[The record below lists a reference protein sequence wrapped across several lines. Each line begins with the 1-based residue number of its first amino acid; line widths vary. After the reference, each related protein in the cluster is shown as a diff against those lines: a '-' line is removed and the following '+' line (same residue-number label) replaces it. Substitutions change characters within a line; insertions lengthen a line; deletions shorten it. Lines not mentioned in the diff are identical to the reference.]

1 MAKRALL
8 LGVNQYQS
16 VSDLRGCV
24 SDVEKFQSLLTDLF
38 DFPADGIHTLTD
50 ADVVKTKIAAEQ
62 KWLLKGARPGDS
74 LVFMFAGHGSMTTD
88 LDEDE
93 PDGVDELLCLYDMD
107 FDDPSSY
114 LLDDEIQ
121 QFTRKLPR
129 GVSLTILFDSCH
141 SGTATRMLL
150 APTAARSISRAKAP
164 LVDLQTTAARAG
176 EMSGA
181 RSLSLREASPAA
193 IPQILMPETPE
204 ENRQVVLARFIEPP
218 PKVLDVMYA
227 RGTRSGFQKR
237 RGGRRRGAGRTAM
250 NHVFYA
256 GCESGQTSADAYI
269 DNGFHGA
276 FSYHFCRAVRAAG
289 ATADQQ
295 AILREVRSE
304 LSRGRFSQIPQLEP
318 ESSKGTLFGGA
329 EKPTSPKDKP
339 ARPTP
344 DEGVLTPP
352 VAESSQSHQQI
363 LLLLGQILAELK
375 SRPAGPGA
383 RQAGQRALVYIHGI
397 CRHDP
402 GYSDPWWQSLR
413 PHLAAPLA
421 AHLETHRPEVLWSQ
435 HVTAMRSLAREGLP
449 TSAAREMDERE
460 RELAQDLQDAIA
472 DREARAQLSE
482 MPSADRSGVV
492 QPSPLVVDRAGVR
505 ARGVNCIDDFAK
517 YLLWNSVRRAVQK
530 EFLDVVLPL
539 LEAGNS
545 VDVIGHSWGTV
556 VAYEALRTL
565 DRRQLPGE
573 VLNFFTAGS
582 ALSIG
587 LIFRRLEIQDGAK
600 PTHVRRWVNLDASRD
615 LVGGPLRSMGY
626 QVDEEFVN
634 LDPTGCRLILDGPW
648 CPHSSY
654 FQAANVGV
662 NRDVFA
668 SRMQS

>member
-24 SDVEKFQSLLTDLF
+24 SDVEKFQSLLTEVF
-38 DFPADGIHTLTD
+38 DFPAAGIHTLTD
-50 ADVVKTKIAAEQ
+50 GDVVKTKIAEEW
-62 KWLLKGARPGDS
+62 KWLLKGARPGDA

-93 PDGVDELLCLYDMD
+93 PDGVDELLCLHDMD

-164 LVDLQTTAARAG
+164 LVDLATTAARSG
-176 EMSGA
+176 EVDGA
-181 RSLSLREASPAA
+181 RSLSLRETGPAA
-193 IPQILMPETPE
+193 IPRILMPETPE
-204 ENRQVVLARFIEPP
+204 ENRQVVLVRFIEPP
-218 PKVLDVMYA
+218 PKVLDAMYA

-237 RGGRRRGAGRTAM
+237 RGGKRGSGRRQM

-269 DNGFHGA
+269 DSGFHGA

-289 ATADQQ
+289 ASADQQ
-295 AILREVRSE
+295 AILREVRGE

-318 ESSKGTLFGGA
+318 ESSKGPLFGGA
-329 EKPTSPKDKP
+329 ATTSSPKDKP
-339 ARPTP
+339 ARPVP
-344 DEGVLTPP
+344 AGEPVLTPP
-352 VAESSQSHQQI
+352 TAGSSDANQQI
-363 LLLLGQILAELK
+363 LSLLGQILAELK
-375 SRPAGPGA
+375 SRPAVPGA
-383 RQAGQRALVYIHGI
+383 RQPGQRALVYIHGI
-397 CRHDP
+397 CRHDA
-402 GYSDPWWQSLR
+402 GYSDPWWQALK
-413 PHLAAPLA
+413 PHLAAPLGT
-421 AHLETHRPEVLWSQ
+421 HLESHRSEVLWSQ

-449 TSAAREMDERE
+449 ASAARELDERE
-460 RELAQDLQDAIA
+460 QALAQDLQDAIA
-472 DREARAQLSE
+472 DREARAQLAE
-482 MPSADRSGVV
+482 MPPADRSGVV
-492 QPSPLVVDRAGVR
+492 QPMPLVVDRSAVR

-517 YLLWNSVRRAVQK
+517 YLLWKSVRRAVQK

-587 LIFRRLEIQDGAK
+587 LVYRRLETQDGAK
-600 PTHVRRWVNLDASRD
+600 PAHVRRWVNLDASRD
-615 LVGGPLRSMGY
+615 LVGGPLRPMGY
-626 QVDEEFVN
+626 QVDEEYLN
-634 LDPTGCRLILDGPW
+634 LEPTGCRLILDGPW

-668 SRMQS
+668 ARMQG